1 MKNKVKPLLSIIL
14 LISSACSM
22 RLTDFTVIS
31 TKNSNVQVNKM
42 QRVEGKDCAHILL
55 GFIPITGNIQ
65 PNLKEAID
73 KAIEKDKADLL
84 LDGVIYSKFFGIPPF
99 LYSSCYVVEGTL
111 ANTNR

>member
-1 MKNKVKPLLSIIL
+1 MKNKAKLLYLLIL

-31 TKNSNVQVNKM
+31 TKNSNIPVKKM
-42 QRVEGKDCAHILL
+42 DRVKGEDCAHVLL